1 VPPSGIRHDVAAEL
15 KRLPNVTLRLAPGE
29 ISDVLDGAA
38 ALIVPSQL
46 DEPFGRVAFE
56 GLAAGVPTLAS
67 DAGGLRETVPPAQRV
82 APRDDPGAWAMA
94 IRKLEDPLLWQG
106 ARDAGV
112 AAAGRVVA
120 GRSLERIED
129 GLMAAARGQRAAAA

>member
-1 VPPSGIRHDVAAEL
+1 
-15 KRLPNVTLRLAPGE
+15 VTLRLAAGE

-67 DAGGLRETVPPAQRV
+67 DAGGLRETVPAGQRV
-82 APRDDPGAWAMA
+82 APRDDPGAWAAA
-94 IRKLEDPLLWQG
+94 IRRLEDPRVWRR
-106 ARDAGV
+106 ARDAGM
-112 AAAGRVVA
+112 AAAGRVLA

-129 GLMAAARGQRAAAA
+129 AFLVAARDRRSAAA